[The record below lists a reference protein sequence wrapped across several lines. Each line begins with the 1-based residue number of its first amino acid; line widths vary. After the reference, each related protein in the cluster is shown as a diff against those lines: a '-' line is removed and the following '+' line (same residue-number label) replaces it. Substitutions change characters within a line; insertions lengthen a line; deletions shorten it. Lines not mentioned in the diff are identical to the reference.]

1 MKKQPKEWDKVFA
14 NKGGINLQN
23 FQSTDSSIPKN
34 KQHKKCEE
42 YLNRHFSKEDMQMTK
57 KHMKRYSTLLNIREM
72 QINTIM
78 RYHLILVRMV
88 TIKIL

>member
-34 KQHKKCEE
+34 KQHNQK
-42 YLNRHFSKEDMQMTK
+42 M
-57 KHMKRYSTLLNIREM
+57 
-72 QINTIM
+72 
-78 RYHLILVRMV
+78 
-88 TIKIL
+88 